1 MCVRSCCLLLI
12 DCWPQEKRQTITRL
26 IDLRRRCDDVVVL
39 SLCMEKRE
47 FAQRK
52 MCEGVLGVLF
62 LLRQTFWNWWSA
74 VKWSGR
80 VGLIAKFCI
89 RRENWNRFGW
99 LCQCSSSVPSVPFYS
114 SEWFACSSASEK
126 VQRPLRSSQ
135 SFTGRREKWKTRAKR
150 RFLRIWRHS
159 AGSKAFGGCAKA
171 TRNASEWPRAR
182 CCSSK
187 SSKIQ
192 LRSSKQPLFE
202 ARKLW
207 SLYLG
212 QKSNRSQPS
221 SSLKRPRP

>member
-1 MCVRSCCLLLI
+1 M
-12 DCWPQEKRQTITRL
+12 
-26 IDLRRRCDDVVVL
+26 
-39 SLCMEKRE
+39 
-47 FAQRK
+47 
-52 MCEGVLGVLF
+52 
-62 LLRQTFWNWWSA
+62 
-74 VKWSGR
+74 
-80 VGLIAKFCI
+80 
-89 RRENWNRFGW
+89 
-99 LCQCSSSVPSVPFYS
+99 
-114 SEWFACSSASEK
+114 
-126 VQRPLRSSQ
+126 RSSQ

-150 RFLRIWRHS
+150 RFVRIWRHS

-221 SSLKRPRP
+221 SSLKRPPDPKIHCMKRKIIQNASHNRLHIIKIPPQMKRRKWNCLEWRNDNEIAENFAFAGVKSVAWPSESCLGSDFCHTDPGKSMKI